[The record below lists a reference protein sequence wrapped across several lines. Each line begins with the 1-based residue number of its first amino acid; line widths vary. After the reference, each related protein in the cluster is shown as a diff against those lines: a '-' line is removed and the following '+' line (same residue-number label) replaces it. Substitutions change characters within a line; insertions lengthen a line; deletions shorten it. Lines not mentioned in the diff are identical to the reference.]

1 MGRHCPTHGDVC
13 LSGPHE
19 PLGLGSSTRREAK
32 VAWRVG
38 LPRLSYITF
47 VCMTH
52 SSDKPSLP
60 DFGSDR
66 KEAKVRMLTP
76 EEIVQLRQDMAESS
90 AWARAELKR
99 RRVAKNQK
107 NSEHGIDDGIE
118 KGIPSN

>member
-1 MGRHCPTHGDVC
+1 M
-13 LSGPHE
+13 
-19 PLGLGSSTRREAK
+19 A
-32 VAWRVG
+32 
-38 LPRLSYITF
+38 LPRLSY
-47 VCMTH
+47 VALACMTH

-107 NSEHGIDDGIE
+107 KPAHGIDDGI
-118 KGIPSN
+118 KNDRLPK

>member
-1 MGRHCPTHGDVC
+1 
-13 LSGPHE
+13 
-19 PLGLGSSTRREAK
+19 
-32 VAWRVG
+32 
-38 LPRLSYITF
+38 
-47 VCMTH
+47 MTH

-90 AWARAELKR
+90 AWTKAELKR
-99 RRVAKNQK
+99 RRAAKNQK

-118 KGIPSN
+118 KGDHSN